1 MKRLMVM
8 TILATQWVAASAM
21 ADCVYQGTRYT
32 VGQKHVAGG
41 ICQADGTWKCAS
53 KGKTYSPGSAADGAT
68 CQPDG
73 TWG

>member
-1 MKRLMVM
+1 M

-21 ADCVYQGTRYT
+21 ADCVQQGQRYAA
-32 VGQKHVAGG
+32 GQKHAAGG
-41 ICQADGTWKCAS
+41 ICQANGTWNCGNPGQTPPDVRPGTTING
-53 KGKTYSPGSAADGAT
+53 KGT